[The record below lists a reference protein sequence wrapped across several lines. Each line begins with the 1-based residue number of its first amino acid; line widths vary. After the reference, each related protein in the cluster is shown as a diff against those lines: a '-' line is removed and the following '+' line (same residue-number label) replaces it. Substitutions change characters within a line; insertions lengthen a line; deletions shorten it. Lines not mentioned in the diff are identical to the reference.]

1 MVCTYIYIY
10 IATPRIFQR
19 LRHHPAA
26 SLPGGTSPSAAPLAF
41 IIWRFPMG
49 VYHYQW
55 MIDPQ
60 HGGFIWFIMEHPMK
74 MDDLGIPPFRTHH
87 LDHFWYA
94 RLYPCIDDS
103 SSLGLFHG
111 KQWWFAII
119 PWLYDWFQKGIPQI
133 GWLNWCEV
141 LHPVGQFKTTLFER
155 YLHWA
160 RHDIYFYDSGHHI
173 LRTNQME
180 SVDDDNYFPM
190 YPPWWI
196 YILLLPWHT

>member
-1 MVCTYIYIY
+1 M
-10 IATPRIFQR
+10 
-19 LRHHPAA
+19 
-26 SLPGGTSPSAAPLAF
+26 
-41 IIWRFPMG
+41 IWGYP
-49 VYHYQW
+49 H
-55 MIDPQ
+55 
-60 HGGFIWFIMEHPMK
+60 
-74 MDDLGIPPFRTHH
+74 FRTHH

-133 GWLNWCEV
+133 GWLNWCEM

-160 RHDIYFYDSGHHI
+160 RHDIFSMI
-173 LRTNQME
+173 LVITYWERIKWNPWMMTTISLCIRHGEFIFFCCHGTHKPGSKSLVLGTSSAGGYWKPHLPLWSFMA
-180 SVDDDNYFPM
+180 FHLCC
-190 YPPWWI
+190 PWWVVDAQN
-196 YILLLPWHT
+196 TRME